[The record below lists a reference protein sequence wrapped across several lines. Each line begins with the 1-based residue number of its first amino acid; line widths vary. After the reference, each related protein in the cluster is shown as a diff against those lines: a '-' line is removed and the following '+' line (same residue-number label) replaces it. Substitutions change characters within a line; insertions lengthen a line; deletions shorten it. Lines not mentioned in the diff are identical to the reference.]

1 MEHPNTPRRPVEIG
15 PLNEAA
21 TKPLADQ
28 GSPADHASEAAAVE
42 ALHHRGFTTEFVIED
57 GGLRIAG
64 TDRRLRPED
73 VSIRDYY
80 RFEGTSDPSDMSVIY
95 ALEAGDGTK
104 GTLIDAFGTYADPLI
119 ANVIDRIRMASTPK
133 PPAPGRNRYVTAAL
147 GAVGAVAVGVAA
159 LFLARRRRG
168 EPGGDL

>member
-21 TKPLADQ
+21 SQPLSGG
-28 GSPADHASEAAAVE
+28 GSPKDHASEAAAVE
-42 ALHHRGFTTEFVIED
+42 ALHHRGFIAEFVIEE

-95 ALEAGDGTK
+95 ALEAHDGTK

-119 ANVIDRIRMASTPK
+119 ANVIDRIRMASTPQAK
-133 PPAPGRNRYVTAAL
+133 AEAPRSKRYLAAAL
-147 GAVGAVAVGVAA
+147 GAAGAFAVGVATI
-159 LFLARRRRG
+159 FVARRRRG
-168 EPGGDL
+168 A